1 MGFSG
6 FYPLV
11 FDCLAPAPIR
21 LFGVFGYGEKRE
33 SGEVEILKILI
44 LTRRGRADMLR
55 SRTPARVRKPPV
67 IPAFA
72 GMTRRE
78 RPLRPGMS

>member
-21 LFGVFGYGEKRE
+21 LFGDFGYGEKRE

-55 SRTPARVRKPPV
+55 SRTPARVREPLDSRL
-67 IPAFA
+67 AE
-72 GMTRRE
+72 MTGGRGRT
-78 RPLRPGMS
+78 LRPEMS